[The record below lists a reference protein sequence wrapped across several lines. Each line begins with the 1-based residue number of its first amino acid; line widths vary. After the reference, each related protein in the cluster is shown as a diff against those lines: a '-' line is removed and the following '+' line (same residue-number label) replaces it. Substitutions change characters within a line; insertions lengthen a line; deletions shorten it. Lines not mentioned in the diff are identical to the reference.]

1 MLIVERLQ
9 SLAEGGQEECEGDPE
24 LRHVV
29 TYRHEM
35 ALISLLLSHLGCSG
49 HTDQLHNIINSSNN
63 TSCCVQQQLQH
74 RLQSTA
80 PSTVHI
86 YPIYLRNSW
95 SASRNALK
103 ERPIKKYPIS
113 EMQHSTSKPQVCV
126 LGREQHVYLF
136 TTALALKR

>member
-1 MLIVERLQ
+1 MDLRRQPNLTSTYHGVNARLVTALVGAFNQEKAPVGAFSVIV
-9 SLAEGGQEECEGDPE
+9 
-24 LRHVV
+24 
-29 TYRHEM
+29 
-35 ALISLLLSHLGCSG
+35 
-49 HTDQLHNIINSSNN
+49 QLHRLIDLGHH
-63 TSCCVQQQLQH
+63 LQH